1 MKVLWSDL
9 RASWHELLQ
18 ALRPFRY
25 RFLWGVVFFLTS
37 FGSSLLTRSL
47 RRFGVPSALLLAI
60 SLFAFA
66 ALLSGWCF
74 LTLLEARQD
83 RGTEDD
89 AAHHAAR
96 RRVNAVFLCWTLLL
110 LASAVLCLFFA

>member
-1 MKVLWSDL
+1 MKISWSDL
-9 RASWHELLQ
+9 RASWHELFQ

-37 FGSSLLTRSL
+37 SGNALLTRSL
-47 RRFGVPSALLLAI
+47 RRLGVPSALLLAI

-74 LTLLEARQD
+74 LTLLEPPKD
-83 RGTEDD
+83 RRTEDN
-89 AAHHAAR
+89 AAHPAAR
-96 RRVNAVFLCWTLLL
+96 RRVSILFLCWTLLL
-110 LASAVLCLFFA
+110 LASAVLCIFFA